1 MEKYNKKPASA
12 IMLLENK
19 AIKVEN
25 NGLTDF
31 DSCTGEF
38 ENGLYSVK
46 YWNKKNPDIFKKLF
60 FPLEIKSVI
69 DIINNSWIDNPI
81 LNRSGLA
88 ALIWD
93 PEIEGKEINVLRRR
107 LEDRAAR
114 GTFTDEEKSLI
125 LKHILDFVEQVQKS
139 FNIRV

>member
-25 NGLTDF
+25 NALTDF

>member
-1 MEKYNKKPASA
+1 
-12 IMLLENK
+12 
-19 AIKVEN
+19 
-25 NGLTDF
+25 
-31 DSCTGEF
+31 
-38 ENGLYSVK
+38 
-46 YWNKKNPDIFKKLF
+46 
-60 FPLEIKSVI
+60 
-69 DIINNSWIDNPI
+69 
-81 LNRSGLA
+81 
-88 ALIWD
+88 LIWD